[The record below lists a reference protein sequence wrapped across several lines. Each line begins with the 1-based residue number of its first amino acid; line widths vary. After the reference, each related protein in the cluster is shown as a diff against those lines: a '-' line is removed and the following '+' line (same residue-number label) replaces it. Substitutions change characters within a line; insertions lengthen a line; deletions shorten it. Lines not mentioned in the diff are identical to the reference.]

1 MLGHAARSASPA
13 DVLSQM
19 WAWTVPSMLAGT
31 AACASTVWT
40 LEGRASLWMRH
51 AEAPNM
57 PGMHSSDDPL
67 VTLRAL
73 PESLQVFYYLRLRR
87 PRQED
92 QGQVESLIY
101 FVHAS
106 LCSSCH
112 TPLHDCRSLAMLGQL
127 LSKVAVY
134 GVFHAAHAV
143 VQLPLSVAAAIGAS
157 ADSAP
162 HGAVMLWPLCHI
174 RAGNELMRDALPGQ
188 RSLQRAAALLTLLS
202 NPRQGSAY
210 PVL

>member
-1 MLGHAARSASPA
+1 
-13 DVLSQM
+13 
-19 WAWTVPSMLAGT
+19 MLAGT

-57 PGMHSSDDPL
+57 P
-67 VTLRAL
+67 
-73 PESLQVFYYLRLRR
+73 
-87 PRQED
+87 
-92 QGQVESLIY
+92 
-101 FVHAS
+101 
-106 LCSSCH
+106 
-112 TPLHDCRSLAMLGQL
+112 
-127 LSKVAVY
+127 
-134 GVFHAAHAV
+134 V

-202 NPRQGSAY
+202 NPRRWAHRAEQQGLQAAVGQALEGQLPPGGALPAQPRQHDSPAW
-210 PVL
+210 PDL